1 MRILLIIFC
10 CLGLATDI
18 FAQNKSKKDPDRAR
32 KTEVGLNITSSLAGF
47 FNSGG
52 DQIPLDPF
60 LVSLKLVNKKNALR
74 VGFNLRTHQEDESQ
88 TGLDG
93 TRTRFDTR
101 LDARFGWEFRAMVAK
116 KFGMHWGL
124 DVLGRY
130 KNNKVDFNSSIGLA
144 TQKTYEAGAGGGPFL
159 GMTWTPVPRIVF
171 GTEATLYGTVFQKNE
186 TREIP
191 LEPVSTKKSV
201 GFDLASI
208 PPTSLY
214 VHFKF

>member
-1 MRILLIIFC
+1 MRILLTFLC
-10 CLGLATDI
+10 CLGLATGV
-18 FAQNKSKKDPDRAR
+18 FAQKKSQKDPDRAR

-52 DQIPLDPF
+52 NKISDDPF

-74 VGFNLRTHQEDESQ
+74 VGFNIRTNQSDESE

-93 TRTRFDTR
+93 KRTRFDTR
-101 LDARFGWEFRAMVAK
+101 LDARFGWERRAMVAK
-116 KFGMHWGL
+116 KFGLHWGL
-124 DVLGRY
+124 DILGRY
-130 KNNKVDFNSSIGLA
+130 KNNKLDFNSSIGLA
-144 TQKTYEAGAGGGPFL
+144 TQKGHEVGAGGGPFL
-159 GMTWTPVPRIVF
+159 GMTWSPVERIVF
-171 GTEATLYGTVFQKNE
+171 GTEATLYGTVFRKSE